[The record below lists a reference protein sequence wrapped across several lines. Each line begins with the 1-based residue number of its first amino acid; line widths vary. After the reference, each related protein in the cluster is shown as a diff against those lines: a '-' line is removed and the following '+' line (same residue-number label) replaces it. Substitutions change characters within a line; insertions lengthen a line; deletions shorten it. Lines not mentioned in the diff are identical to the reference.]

1 MFEFNSF
8 NWKDRLEE
16 LFPEVPSESKKY
28 NLFLEYVYKNI
39 VNFRYKR
46 LGDKYCELSWFYQVM
61 KLANKK
67 FRKENII
74 IIWLWLC
81 IKRPWRENKFLFDW
95 GENNIKEF
103 YKVIDILEKIEEKY
117 NIRFRCTSEI
127 SGDRTFRRYKKNEL
141 VRALIPGLF
150 TQDYNEFV
158 SSWDDLRLYKK
169 FITLL
174 KSETLVT
181 KREYQRKLRIN
192 SKQLNELIEEAKKK
206 KIIKVMNLSKNSVA
220 LFYNPPK

>member
-1 MFEFNSF
+1 M
-8 NWKDRLEE
+8 
-16 LFPEVPSESKKY
+16 
-28 NLFLEYVYKNI
+28 
-39 VNFRYKR
+39 
-46 LGDKYCELSWFYQVM
+46 
-61 KLANKK
+61 
-67 FRKENII
+67 
-74 IIWLWLC
+74 
-81 IKRPWRENKFLFDW
+81 
-95 GENNIKEF
+95 
-103 YKVIDILEKIEEKY
+103 
-117 NIRFRCTSEI
+117 
-127 SGDRTFRRYKKNEL
+127 
-141 VRALIPGLF
+141 RALITCLF